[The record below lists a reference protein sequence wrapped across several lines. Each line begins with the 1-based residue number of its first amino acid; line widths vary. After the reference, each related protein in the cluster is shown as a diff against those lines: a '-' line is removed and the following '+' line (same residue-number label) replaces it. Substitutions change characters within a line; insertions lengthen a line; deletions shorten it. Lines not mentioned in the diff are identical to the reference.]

1 MNNQKV
7 ISLFGDT
14 IVKFQIWTNQ
24 LGLCQ
29 FNRYVFNFSDNFL
42 KDVYYMDFF
51 SSLQYFFSLS
61 GEQEIKRHWNKKFTS
76 KPLKKLSALL
86 CKNSNS

>member
-29 FNRYVFNFSDNFL
+29 FNRYVFNFSDNLL
-42 KDVYYMDFF
+42 KDMCIIWIFF
-51 SSLQYFFSLS
+51 FLVFNTFSPS
-61 GEQEIKRHWNKKFTS
+61 QVNRKSKDIEIKNSLPNPS
-76 KPLKKLSALL
+76 K
-86 CKNSNS
+86 N